1 MSDSTRALCRIVGLA
16 LPLTISQFFTFALGL
31 IALLF
36 VGRLG
41 EQELAIAV
49 LATSF
54 MNVTGGAWGIA
65 VLGTGRVVW
74 AGRVRTKAF
83 VGRQGGAEAGT
94 ALLAANAAAAISRPA
109 GWKKLRPSADRRS
122 PCAPPCAPAAGFSLV
137 MGLLGALDTL
147 CGQAWGEHPDCTWPC
162 TA

>member
-1 MSDSTRALCRIVGLA
+1 MLPHEQLSWSALAWARLCRIVGLA

-54 MNVTGGAWGIA
+54 MNVTGGRCLVG
-65 VLGTGRVVW
+65 LSC
-74 AGRVRTKAF
+74 AGSVSKHNQASRCRA
-83 VGRQGGAEAGT
+83 GGW
-94 ALLAANAAAAISRPA
+94 LQ
-109 GWKKLRPSADRRS
+109 D
-122 PCAPPCAPAAGFSLV
+122 
-137 MGLLGALDTL
+137 
-147 CGQAWGEHPDCTWPC
+147 
-162 TA
+162 